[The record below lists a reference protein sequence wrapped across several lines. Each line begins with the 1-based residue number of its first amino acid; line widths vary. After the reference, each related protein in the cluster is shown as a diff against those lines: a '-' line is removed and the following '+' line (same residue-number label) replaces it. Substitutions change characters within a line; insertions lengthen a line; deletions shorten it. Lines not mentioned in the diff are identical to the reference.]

1 MKNLN
6 ALIGAIVFAWFPE
19 DENPQIAG
27 PKYRPT
33 LIVDIDQ
40 SKMMVRLAYG
50 TSQNISNLRR
60 GEILFKQSEIKDL
73 SKDTKFCLGKTKWV
87 SLSPEMFFRDTK
99 HSKLSVIGSIPSNR
113 VRDLMQS
120 IEEIRNSDLV

>member
-33 LIVDIDQ
+33 LVVDIDQ

-50 TSQNISNLRR
+50 TSRNVLNHRR
-60 GEILFKQSEIKDL
+60 GEITYERHEIEGL
-73 SKDTKFCLGKTKWV
+73 TKDTKFCLGNTKWV
-87 SLSPEMFFRDTK
+87 SLSPEMFFRDKK
-99 HSKLSVIGSIPSNR
+99 HSKLSVIGFTPSNR
-113 VRDLMQS
+113 VRDLMRS
-120 IEEIRNSDLV
+120 IEEIDI